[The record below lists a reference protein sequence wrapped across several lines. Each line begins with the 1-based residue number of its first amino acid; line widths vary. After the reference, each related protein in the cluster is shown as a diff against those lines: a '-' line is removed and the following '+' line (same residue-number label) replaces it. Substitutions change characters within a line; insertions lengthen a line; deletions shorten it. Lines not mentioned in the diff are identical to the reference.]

1 MRQTGGRGTG
11 HSLPSRGSHLL
22 QLDPDFSGDWLAPPC
37 SVTSM
42 HTSIKG
48 CDIPLILSNFCT
60 KYTRSNAAYYDTS
73 HCSLISLRALPLLH
87 HVVSREEILGVS
99 HMLELEVV
107 VRRILKKHGPLLP
120 WCTFKSQCRGNDER
134 RTGSI
139 EIVDERVELGLA
151 EDGSKV
157 SNRHFVSVYRVV
169 IVGTAVVCSYIVTN

>member
-22 QLDPDFSGDWLAPPC
+22 QLDPDFSGDGLAPPC

-48 CDIPLILSNFCT
+48 CSQSAIQAPPRVQGCDIPLILSKFCT
-60 KYTRSNAAYYDTS
+60 KYTRSYAAYYDTS
-73 HCSLISLRALPLLH
+73 HCSLISLRAPSLLH

-107 VRRILKKHGPLLP
+107 V
-120 WCTFKSQCRGNDER
+120 
-134 RTGSI
+134 
-139 EIVDERVELGLA
+139 
-151 EDGSKV
+151 
-157 SNRHFVSVYRVV
+157 
-169 IVGTAVVCSYIVTN
+169 